1 MADQQDMQTYV
12 RGRLAGTV
20 APPQPAPDPMQSYVL
35 AQGALGSRVPPD
47 TMMDS
52 PQFTQE
58 PGVAPIAAPPS
69 DKYQAEAA
77 RHTQALSVIQQMQAI
92 SKQMDALP
100 SGDPARSQLAQQWQG
115 LSDRFDQLN
124 QQFNAGPVGQWANRN
139 VDIQK
144 NMGDDANVIG
154 DAIRNRMAQPRQP
167 LPPPAPG
174 GSPTDFRQFL
184 PAPTPL
190 GPQPPVPSNGVP
202 MS

>member
-1 MADQQDMQTYV
+1 MADQQAMQDYV
-12 RGRLAGTV
+12 RARMAGTQG
-20 APPQPAPDPMQSYVL
+20 PPQPAPDPMQSYVL

-69 DKYQAEAA
+69 DRYQAADEIFAKKD
-77 RHTQALSVIQQMQAI
+77 ALFRQMHEV
-92 SKQMDALP
+92 SKQMDQVP
-100 SGDPARSQLAQQWQG
+100 IGSPMRHQLHQQW
-115 LSDRFDQLN
+115 SDLADQVDQLSA
-124 QQFNAGPVGQWANRN
+124 QFRQGPIGQWADRQMQEQNN
-139 VDIQK
+139 TAP
-144 NMGDDANVIG
+144 DANVIG

-184 PAPTPL
+184 PAPAPAA
-190 GPQPPVPSNGVP
+190 PQPPATAGLTS
-202 MS
+202 